1 PGTGLVL
8 TIDATVQYLAERE
21 LEAAWRS
28 TGAKAGMVLIMDPRT
43 GEILAMAMRPTFNPN
58 AYQVATAEQ
67 WRNRAVTD
75 PFEPGSTF
83 KAILAASALEE
94 GEVKP
99 GDCDY
104 GTADVRTVRN

>member
-1 PGTGLVL
+1 ALGREMTGQPTILKAPTPGTGLVL

-21 LEAAWRS
+21 LEAAGRS
-28 TGAKAGMVLIMDPRT
+28 TGAKAGMVLLMDPRT

-75 PFEPGSTF
+75 PLGPGPTF
-83 KAILAASALEE
+83 TAPLALLPPHEA
-94 GEVKP
+94 V
-99 GDCDY
+99 
-104 GTADVRTVRN
+104 V